1 MWRCVDWYTVRG
13 GLEESCHSWTTW
25 PWISRNYSVSNCL
38 LTVTQRHIPVRTSN
52 MAGHRCEGNVDLLN
66 SLVYPSE
73 RFWLRVLYDQIL
85 QDNIYLTFVQKLL
98 QWKSNEHY
106 IFWVRACSFSYPAC
120 KAHAPYFH
128 LWPAPLCNILPLYLK
143 NGTIFENKKGH
154 WI

>member
-1 MWRCVDWYTVRG
+1 
-13 GLEESCHSWTTW
+13 
-25 PWISRNYSVSNCL
+25 
-38 LTVTQRHIPVRTSN
+38 

-106 IFWVRACSFSYPAC
+106 IF
-120 KAHAPYFH
+120 
-128 LWPAPLCNILPLYLK
+128 
-143 NGTIFENKKGH
+143 
-154 WI
+154 